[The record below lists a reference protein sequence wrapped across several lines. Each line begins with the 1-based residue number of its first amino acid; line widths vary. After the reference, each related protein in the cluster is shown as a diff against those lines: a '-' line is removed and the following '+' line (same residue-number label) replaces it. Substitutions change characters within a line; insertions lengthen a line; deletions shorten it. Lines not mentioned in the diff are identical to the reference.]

1 MQFNKPNIQGLQDYL
16 ANSQSQGQG
25 SEINWWSIPSGMSS
39 IRVLPPWDPT
49 GRIALGVYSH
59 RIEYKDPDSNYT
71 KYSWTC
77 VDKTFGKQ
85 CNICAGLKRLQEAGI
100 TTTEYQPTS
109 VTYYV
114 NALVIYD
121 PVYDNAV
128 KMGRNPE
135 GNAQKPYSLVVMRIP
150 KTVYSWIVSQ
160 ITSPLVGDITD
171 PVNGCNIVI
180 TKEGTGINT
189 RYSCTLSPEGRTAIP
204 NEVLNSLEL
213 YNLDDIFSTG
223 FDDDRINKMVDSL
236 YRSASG
242 IQQQA
247 PQFQQQMPSYGNAPV
262 YPNPVLPNPASVQ
275 TPHTTATQMYYPS
288 VQLTSQQPVASSQ
301 PPWESPSTM
310 SAPAGIPASPFGATP
325 QNVAQPVQ
333 APPTM
338 QPSSPS
344 PVTPT
349 TVQAPVQPPVAPQV
363 NLPKCY
369 GQHNPSSVNCV
380 VCPHEIECSQKA
392 GN

>member
-39 IRVLPPWDPT
+39 IRILPPWDPT

-59 RIEYKDPDSNYT
+59 RIEYKDPESNYT

-85 CNICAGLKRLQEAGI
+85 CNICAGLMRLQEAGI

-109 VTYYV
+109 VNYYV

-213 YNLDDIFSTG
+213 YNLDDIFSSG

-262 YPNPVLPNPASVQ
+262 YPNPVLPNPAGVQAPQ
-275 TPHTTATQMYYPS
+275 TPATQMYYPP
-288 VQLTSQQPVASSQ
+288 VQPTSPQPVASSQ

-333 APPTM
+333 APSMM

-344 PVTPT
+344 PVAPT
-349 TVQAPVQPPVAPQV
+349 TVQPPVAPQV

>member
-1 MQFNKPNIQGLQDYL
+1 MQFNKPNLQGLQDYL
-16 ANSQSQGQG
+16 ANSQSQSQG
-25 SEINWWSIPSGMSS
+25 SDINWWSIPSGMSS

-59 RIEYKDPDSNYT
+59 RIEYKDPESNYT

-77 VDKTFGKQ
+77 VEKTFGKP

-100 TTTEYQPTS
+100 TTTDYQPTS

-121 PVYDNAV
+121 PVYDNAI
-128 KMGRNPE
+128 KMGRTPE

-171 PVNGCNIVI
+171 PMNGCNIVI

-204 NEVLNSLEL
+204 NEILTSLEL
-213 YNLDDIFSTG
+213 YNLDEIFSTG
-223 FDDDRINKMVDSL
+223 FDDARIDKMVNSL
-236 YRSASG
+236 CGSATG

-247 PQFQQQMPSYGNAPV
+247 PQFQQQVPSYGNAPV
-262 YPNPVLPNPASVQ
+262 YPSTVVTNPAIIQ
-275 TPHTTATQMYYPS
+275 TPMNPATHVYNPTPQTAATQTPWAGLS
-288 VQLTSQQPVASSQ
+288 SSQ
-301 PPWESPSTM
+301 
-310 SAPAGIPASPFGATP
+310 SAPAGIPTSPFGGVVHNP
-325 QNVAQPVQ
+325 QNISQPVQ
-333 APPTM
+333 APPVM

-344 PVTPT
+344 PVTPPV
-349 TVQAPVQPPVAPQV
+349 VQAPVQPAAPQV

>member
-1 MQFNKPNIQGLQDYL
+1 MQFNKPNIQSLQDYL
-16 ANSQSQGQG
+16 ANSQSQD
-25 SEINWWSIPSGMSS
+25 SDINWWSIPSGMSS

-59 RIEYKDPDSNYT
+59 RIEYKDPESNYT

-77 VDKTFGKQ
+77 VEKTFGKP

-100 TTTEYQPTS
+100 TTTDYQPTS

-121 PVYDNAV
+121 PVYDNAI
-128 KMGRNPE
+128 KMGRTPE

-171 PVNGCNIVI
+171 PTNGCNIVI

-213 YNLDDIFSTG
+213 YNLDEIFSTG
-223 FDDDRINKMVDSL
+223 FDDARIDKMVNSL
-236 YRSASG
+236 SRSASG

-247 PQFQQQMPSYGNAPV
+247 PQFQQQVPSYGNAPV
-262 YPNPVLPNPASVQ
+262 YPSAVVTNPAVIQ
-275 TPHTTATQMYYPS
+275 TPMSPATHIYNPTPQTAVTQTPRAG
-288 VQLTSQQPVASSQ
+288 LSSQ
-301 PPWESPSTM
+301 
-310 SAPAGIPASPFGATP
+310 SAPAGIPPSPYGGVVYDS
-325 QNVAQPVQ
+325 QNISQPVQ
-333 APPTM
+333 APPVM

-344 PVTPT
+344 PVTPPV
-349 TVQAPVQPPVAPQV
+349 VQEPVQPAASQV

>member
-59 RIEYKDPDSNYT
+59 RIEYKDPESNYT

-77 VDKTFGKQ
+77 VDKTFGKP

-109 VTYYV
+109 VNYYV

-213 YNLDDIFSTG
+213 YNLDDIFSSG

-262 YPNPVLPNPASVQ
+262 YPNPVLPNSSGVQ
-275 TPHTTATQMYYPS
+275 VSPNPATQMYYPS
-288 VQLTSQQPVASSQ
+288 QQQTVVQTPPVM
-301 PPWESPSTM
+301 PT
-310 SAPAGIPASPFGATP
+310 GIPTSPFGGAPQSP
-325 QNVAQPVQ
+325 QNVPQPVQ
-333 APPTM
+333 APQMM
-338 QPSSPS
+338 QPSTPS
-344 PVTPT
+344 PVTPPS
-349 TVQAPVQPPVAPQV
+349 VQAPAQSVAPQV

>member
-1 MQFNKPNIQGLQDYL
+1 MQFNKPNLQGLQDYL
-16 ANSQSQGQG
+16 TNSQSQGQG
-25 SEINWWSIPSGMSS
+25 SDINWWSIPSGMSS

-59 RIEYKDPDSNYT
+59 RIEYKEPESSYT

-77 VDKTFGKQ
+77 VEKTFGKP

-100 TTTEYQPTS
+100 TTTDYQPTS

-121 PVYDNAV
+121 PVYDNAI
-128 KMGRNPE
+128 KMGRTPE

-171 PVNGCNIVI
+171 PMNGCNIVI

-262 YPNPVLPNPASVQ
+262 YPNPVMPNPASVQ
-275 TPHTTATQMYYPS
+275 APQTPATQMYYPS
-288 VQLTSQQPVASSQ
+288 QQQTVVQTPPVM
-301 PPWESPSTM
+301 PT
-310 SAPAGIPASPFGATP
+310 GIPTSPFGGAPQSP
-325 QNVAQPVQ
+325 QNVPQPVQ
-333 APPTM
+333 TPQMM
-338 QPSSPS
+338 QPSTPS
-344 PVTPT
+344 PVTPQ
-349 TVQAPVQPPVAPQV
+349 TVQAPAQSVAPQV